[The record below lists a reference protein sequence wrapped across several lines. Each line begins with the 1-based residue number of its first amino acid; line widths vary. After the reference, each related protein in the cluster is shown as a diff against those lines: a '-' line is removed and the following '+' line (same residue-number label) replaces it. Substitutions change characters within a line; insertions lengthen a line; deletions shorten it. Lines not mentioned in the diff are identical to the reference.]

1 MELAARP
8 LRSLEWNAT
17 RSISQDRIKTMT
29 PQEQQMLES
38 FAGRIANT
46 PAPQKD
52 ADADALIRNRIGSK
66 PDALYILTQ
75 TALIQEI
82 ALNQA
87 NQRLHDLQQQI
98 NDQAGAA
105 QPQHTSFL
113 GRLFG
118 SSTPGQQTYTQS
130 QYAAPPPPPPQYAQQ
145 PQYAPQYAPAP
156 GSGSS
161 FLRSAAQTA
170 TGVAA
175 GALAFEGIEALLG
188 NHGGFG
194 GGSFLGGGPGETVVN
209 NYYEDGPRGN
219 EGGDRFAD
227 SSYDDS
233 QSNVDN
239 SADVDNTDY
248 SDANSDDFSGGGSDD
263 SGNSSDV

>member
-1 MELAARP
+1 
-8 LRSLEWNAT
+8 
-17 RSISQDRIKTMT
+17 MT

-52 ADADALIRNRIGSK
+52 AEADALIRDRIGSK

-87 NQRLHDLQQQI
+87 NQRLHDLQQQL
-98 NDQAGAA
+98 NDQAGAP
-105 QPQHTSFL
+105 QTQHTSFL

-118 SSTPGQQTYTQS
+118 SSTPPQQTYSQS
-130 QYAAPPPPPPQYAQQ
+130 QYAAPPPPPQYAQQ
-145 PQYAPQYAPAP
+145 PQYAPQYAPMP

-188 NHGGFG
+188 HHGGFGGGFG
-194 GGSFLGGGPGETVVN
+194 GGSFLGGGPEETVIN
-209 NYYEDGPRGN
+209 NYYEDGSRGDGGRDDVG
-219 EGGDRFAD
+219 GGDRFAD

-233 QSNVDN
+233 QSNIDN
-239 SADVDNTDY
+239 SADVDSTDY
-248 SDANSDDFSGGGSDD
+248 SDANSDDFSGGNDD
-263 SGNSSDV
+263 TGNSSDV